1 MVHIDSQVQTQ
12 SCGAVRVS
20 LRSQAAK
27 ELEQSIPLALI
38 FIALQS
44 STLKTINLISSLCF
58 SPFKIIEYLKQGDS
72 VGNYNDLK
80 NSKKIQKLFYFFS
93 QLILKIKS

>member
-1 MVHIDSQVQTQ
+1 MVEIDSQVQTQ

-27 ELEQSIPLALI
+27 ELEQSISLALI

-44 STLKTINLISSLCF
+44 CTLKTINLISSLCF
-58 SPFKIIEYLKQGDS
+58 SSFKIIEYLKQGDF
-72 VGNYNDLK
+72 VGNYNDFQ
-80 NSKKIQKLFYFFS
+80 KIQRKFKNFPIFF
-93 QLILKIKS
+93 LN

>member
-1 MVHIDSQVQTQ
+1 MVEIESQVQTQ

-27 ELEQSIPLALI
+27 ELEQSISLALI

-44 STLKTINLISSLCF
+44 CTLKTINLISS
-58 SPFKIIEYLKQGDS
+58 FKIIEYLKQGDF
-72 VGNYNDLK
+72 VGNYNDFQ
-80 NSKKIQKLFYFFS
+80 KIQRKFKNFPIFF
-93 QLILKIKS
+93 LN